1 MTIKHV
7 LTKTQE
13 SFIKKHKIPADLLF
27 DAQGEGMTEEL
38 KERMSETNTVFA
50 YNTVGCT
57 KDDNHNFKTIGGHC
71 PQCETGKIALLLR
84 EHEAGFIY
92 IAGSRKGTL
101 IKVGST
107 SNIIDRIKSL
117 NMPKTRYAGFD
128 DWVLLYDARTAT
140 QGRSER
146 KIQQKLSENK
156 VNYLVEKSGKAT
168 DSGELYR
175 CSYNKAKD
183 AITALE
189 TEESFEFTQVH
200 EKRDLIPD
208 YQFKNLKARVQV
220 AAVEA

>member
-1 MTIKHV
+1 MIIKHV

-13 SFIKKHKIPADLLF
+13 SFIKKHKIPAELLV

-38 KERMSETNTVFA
+38 KQRMQETNTVFA
-50 YNTVGCT
+50 YNTVGCI

-71 PQCETGKIALLLR
+71 PQCEPGKIALLLR
-84 EHEAGFIY
+84 ECEAGFIY

-107 SNIIDRIKSL
+107 TNVLDRIKSL
-117 NMPKTRYAGFD
+117 NMPKTKFAGFD
-128 DWVLLYDARTAT
+128 DWVLLFDAKTSM

-146 KIQQKLSENK
+146 KIQQRLSENK
-156 VNYLVEKSGKAT
+156 VQYQVEKSGKST
-168 DSGELYR
+168 DGGELYR

-208 YQFKNLKARVQV
+208 YQFKNLKARVQ
-220 AAVEA
+220 AVEA